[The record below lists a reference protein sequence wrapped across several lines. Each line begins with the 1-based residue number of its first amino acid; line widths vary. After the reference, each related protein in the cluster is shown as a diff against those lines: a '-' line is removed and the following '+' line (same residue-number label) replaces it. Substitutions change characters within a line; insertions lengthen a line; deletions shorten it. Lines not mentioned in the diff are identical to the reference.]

1 VVRDGAGPVLPPAC
15 ETTAIDH
22 HMSPARSGRCTVD
35 GGSLAWQVVG
45 DGPPVVLVHG
55 FALDRRMWDD
65 VTAGL
70 AREHMVIS
78 YDCRGFGASA
88 DFDHATSYTHTDDL
102 LALLSHLGVQR
113 VALIGLSFG
122 GGVVLKTALRSP
134 ESVTHLVLVDAVL
147 GGVPWDEESLR
158 GSEAVDLAVRLGG
171 VVAGRRAWCAHPL
184 FASANE
190 HAGHS
195 ARLVEM
201 VDGYPGHHWLGTD
214 PHRTE
219 GDVRPID
226 VLDSISAPTTVIVGD
241 RDVPCFREMA
251 AVLARDIP
259 GARLVTIRGAG
270 HMTPMEEPDAF
281 LRALHD
287 ALIR

>member
-1 VVRDGAGPVLPPAC
+1 MDNDPGSMR
-15 ETTAIDH
+15 T
-22 HMSPARSGRCTVD
+22 GRCAVE
-35 GGSLAWQVVG
+35 GGSLAWQAVG

-55 FALDRRMWDD
+55 FALDHRMWDD
-65 VTAGL
+65 ITPGL
-70 AREHMVIS
+70 ARDHTVIS

-88 DFDHATSYTHTDDL
+88 ELDQATAYTHTDDL
-102 LALLSHLGVQR
+102 LTLLAHLGVR
-113 VALIGLSFG
+113 RAALVGLSFG

-158 GSEAVDLAVRLGG
+158 GSEAVDLAIRLGG
-171 VVAGRRAWCAHPL
+171 VAAGRRAWCAHPL
-184 FASANE
+184 FAPANK
-190 HAGHS
+190 HPGLA

-219 GDVRPID
+219 DDVRPID

>member
-1 VVRDGAGPVLPPAC
+1 MDSDPGSRR
-15 ETTAIDH
+15 T
-22 HMSPARSGRCTVD
+22 GRCAVE

-55 FALDRRMWDD
+55 FALDHRMWDD
-65 VTAGL
+65 ITPGL
-70 AREHMVIS
+70 ARDHTVIS

-88 DFDHATSYTHTDDL
+88 EFDHATAYTHTDDL
-102 LALLSHLGVQR
+102 LTLLAHLGVR
-113 VALIGLSFG
+113 RAALVGLSFG
-122 GGVVLKTALRSP
+122 GGVVLKTALPSP

-171 VVAGRRAWCAHPL
+171 VVAGRRAWCTHPL
-184 FASANE
+184 FAPANE
-190 HAGHS
+190 HANLA

-214 PHRTE
+214 PHRAE
-219 GDVRPID
+219 SDVRPID
-226 VLDSISAPTTVIVGD
+226 VLGTIMVPTTVIVGD
-241 RDVPCFREMA
+241 RDVRCFVEMA
-251 AVLARDIP
+251 SVLAGGIP
-259 GARLVTIRGAG
+259 GAPLVTIAGAG
-270 HMTPMEEPDAF
+270 HMTPMEAPDAF

-287 ALIR
+287 SLVG